1 MVRKRLTGKNFI
13 ALGAALLFVGFG
25 ASASAQDLYPRD
37 NGIFSYHE
45 SPRYRASEEHPLRLA
60 AYLLHPVGWLVREGI
75 TRPWSSFAAGSRF
88 NRSFFG
94 FREPFDYR
102 ETICFDANGAIPDCK
117 AVAPLNA
124 INGFAGPLVDG
135 DSQVSERQVYIPDIA
150 FDFNRSTLNAL
161 GKGRVRQVAQ
171 LLSSVPDLDIVV
183 EGHADVRGSDKYNQN
198 LGLKR
203 AKRVMKEL
211 AELGVDPA
219 RLAPKTY
226 GESRP
231 VFAEGEEWAYAV
243 NRRVQFTVGGAGDE
257 MMDDEMMDKAKLP

>member
-1 MVRKRLTGKNFI
+1 MVRKRLNSKNFI
-13 ALGAALLFVGFG
+13 AFGAALLVLGYG

-45 SPRYRASEEHPLRLA
+45 APRYRASEEHPLRLL
-60 AYLLHPVGWLVREGI
+60 AYLLHPVGWVVREGI
-75 TRPWSSFAAGSRF
+75 TRPLSNFTSGSRF

-124 INGFAGPLVDG
+124 ISGFSGPLVDG
-135 DSQVSERQVYIPDIA
+135 DSLVSERQVYIPDIA

-161 GKGRVRQVAQ
+161 GRGRVRQVAQ

-183 EGHADVRGSDKYNQN
+183 EGHADVRGSDKYNEG

-203 AKRVMKEL
+203 AKRVMNEL

-219 RLAPKTY
+219 RLSPKTY

-243 NRRVQFTVGGAGDE
+243 NRRVQFTVGGGVEEGAE
-257 MMDDEMMDKAKLP
+257 AELP